1 MFAKLFF
8 SLYFIILVVIYM
20 FQSKIPEKV
29 VAFVVFKL
37 PFKMAKYFVIIVII
51 NLIFGGCSLKGND
64 NYIMKQ
70 RTWNEIINLNR

>member
-1 MFAKLFF
+1 MAKLFF
-8 SLYFIILVVIYM
+8 SLYFIVLVVIYM
-20 FQSKIPEKV
+20 LQSKIPEKV

-37 PFKMAKYFVIIVII
+37 PFKMDKYFVIIVII
-51 NLIFGGCSLKGND
+51 NLIFGSVSLKGHD

>member
-1 MFAKLFF
+1 MKILFG
-8 SLYFIILVVIYM
+8 LFILFVLVVGLCQDHLPRH
-20 FQSKIPEKV
+20 FVE
-29 VAFVVFKL
+29 FVVFKL
-37 PFKMAKYFVIIVII
+37 PFKVAKYFVIIVII

>member
-1 MFAKLFF
+1 MATLFF

-20 FQSKIPEKV
+20 FQSKIPDKF

-37 PFKMAKYFVIIVII
+37 PFKIAKYFVIIVII
-51 NLIFGGCSLKGND
+51 NLIFGGCSLKGHD